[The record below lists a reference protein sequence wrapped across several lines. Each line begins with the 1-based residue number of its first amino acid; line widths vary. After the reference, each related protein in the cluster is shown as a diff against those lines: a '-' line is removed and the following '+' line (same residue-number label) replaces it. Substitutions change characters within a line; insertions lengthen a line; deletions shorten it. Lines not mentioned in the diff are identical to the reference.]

1 MRKTGVYA
9 EGGGKGGVWRGP
21 GGFTFVEV
29 AVVVA
34 AVAALSVFAAGV
46 VWSAMTNY
54 RFNAATAKVLQ
65 DIRYAQQQA
74 RVRNGWYGIQFQ
86 TPGTYHVYQT
96 DGSTDTDVTDPANRA
111 ATLVVDT
118 SNSYGVS
125 ISAVNIDGGDKVEFG
140 PVGTPYVDKAGAAL
154 ASAGTVTLTAGGSSR
169 VIQVLKGTG
178 RAELQ

>member
-1 MRKTGVYA
+1 MRKAGVYA
-9 EGGGKGGVWRGP
+9 EGGGKGGVWGRQ
-21 GGFTFVEV
+21 GGFTLVEL
-29 AVVVA
+29 AVVAA

-96 DGSTDTDVTDPANRA
+96 DGSTDTDVTDPANKA
-111 ATLVVDT
+111 ATLVVNT
-118 SNSYGVS
+118 STSYGVG
-125 ISAVNIDGGDKVEFG
+125 ISAVDIDGGDKVEFG
-140 PVGTPYVDKAGAAL
+140 PMGTPYVDKAGAQL
-154 ASAGTVTLTAGGSSR
+154 TIAGTVTLSAGGSTR
-169 VIQVLKGTG
+169 VVQILKGTG
-178 RAELQ
+178 RAETQ